1 VYSIGIVKHFAN
13 KVYISEHERQVE
25 EKVERFWKKVF
36 YIITRQTVVKA
47 CKRCQKK
54 YKYRKTEK

>member
-1 VYSIGIVKHFAN
+1 MVRNFSN
-13 KVYISEHERQVE
+13 KGYISEHERQVE
-25 EKVERFWKKVF
+25 EKIERFWKKVF
-36 YIITRQTVVKA
+36 YIITKQTVVKA

>member
-1 VYSIGIVKHFAN
+1 MVRHFAN
-13 KVYISEHERQVE
+13 KGYISEHERQVE
-25 EKVERFWKKVF
+25 EKVERFWKRIF
-36 YIITRQTVVKA
+36 YIIKRQTVMKS